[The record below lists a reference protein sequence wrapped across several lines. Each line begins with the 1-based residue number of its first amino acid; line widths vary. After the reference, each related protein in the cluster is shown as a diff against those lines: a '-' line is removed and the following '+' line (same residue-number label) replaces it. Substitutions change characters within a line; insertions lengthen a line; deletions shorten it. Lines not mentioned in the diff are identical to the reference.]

1 MLVNYYM
8 IERSNTRTADW
19 NTAYTAL
26 ADGHTDASG
35 VNIPNFVCTYFSAET
50 SKYVVCIDSA
60 INVQEICTTHN
71 FPVTLVQSSTIDDS
85 TYNREYNVGIDD
97 NKNYILFKIIKR
109 PPLPDVAAGQTG
121 ADSNLS
127 GPNCV

>member
-8 IERSNTRTADW
+8 IERPNARTSEW

-26 ADGHTDASG
+26 ADSHTDASG
-35 VNIPNFVCTYFSAET
+35 VNIPNFVCTYFSAEIA
-50 SKYVVCIDSA
+50 KYVICIDSA
-60 INVQEICTTHN
+60 VNVQEICTTHN

-97 NKNYILFKIIKR
+97 NKNYILFKIIR
-109 PPLPDVAAGQTG
+109 FPSLPEVVSGQ
-121 ADSNLS
+121 S
-127 GPNCV
+127 GV